1 MTFGMGITIPEH
13 ETDLCAELLRP
24 AWIAEGLAKDLYS
37 WEKDHQEAIRND
49 QPDVVN
55 AISVL
60 TEEHSISE
68 EQAKLLCREK
78 IKAAIT
84 EYLQVIQ
91 NSCSN
96 NSLSLDLRKCI
107 EAAQYRLSGNVF
119 WSLQCPRYHPEAQH
133 NQLQPLRIKYGV
145 AVNPGPNLDLKTK
158 REKTPPSAEDSTRP
172 HKRIWNT
179 GLSTPPS
186 PAATP
191 SDSPSALDCCKAHV
205 ETDWAA
211 INFDLPP
218 TDTHSRENAR
228 TSEDT
233 SILLDLPELGEEV
246 REPTVGNVDRCNA
259 DRLVHWQVVNAPYE
273 YLTSLPSKGMRDQVI
288 DALNIWFA
296 VPAELV
302 EKIKAIGNRLHSASL
317 M

>member
-13 ETDLCAELLRP
+13 ETDLCTKLLRP
-24 AWIAEGLAKDLYS
+24 AWIAEGLTKDLCS
-37 WEKDHQEAIRND
+37 WEKNHQAAIRNGH
-49 QPDVVN
+49 PDVVN

-60 TEEHSISE
+60 TKEHSISE

-78 IKAAIT
+78 IKVAVK

-96 NSLSLDLRKCI
+96 TSLSLDLRKCI
-107 EAAQYRLSGNVF
+107 EAVQYRLSGNVF

-133 NQLQPLRIKYGV
+133 NQLQLLRMKYGV
-145 AVNPGPNLDLKTK
+145 AAYPGPSLDLKTE
-158 REKTPPSAEDSTRP
+158 REETPSSAEDSKRP
-172 HKRIWNT
+172 HKRIWTNV
-179 GLSTPPS
+179 LSTPPS
-186 PAATP
+186 PVATP
-191 SDSPSALDCCKAHV
+191 SDLDCGKAHD

-211 INFDLPP
+211 ANFDLPP
-218 TDTHSRENAR
+218 TDIHSKKRAR

-233 SILLDLPELGEEV
+233 SILLDLPEFGEEV
-246 REPTVGNVDRCNA
+246 REPMVSNVDRCNA
-259 DRLVHWQVVNAPYE
+259 DRLLHWQVVNAPYE

-288 DALNIWFA
+288 DALNIWFT
-296 VPAELV
+296 VPAESI
-302 EKIKAIGNRLHSASL
+302 EKIKAIGNRLHNASL